1 MKFAELAIGQTA
13 SLTKKITDQVVRQ
26 FAELSEDRNPVHL
39 DDDYAATSIFKRR
52 IAHGMIGASLVSA
65 VIGMQLPGPGSIFVA
80 TEIKFRAPVY
90 IDETVVVNATIR
102 DLRADKMLVFLDASV
117 VKEDGTHAI
126 DGTATIKL
134 FA

>member
-1 MKFAELAIGQTA
+1 MKFADLAVGQTA
-13 SLTKKITDQVVRQ
+13 TLTKKITDAVVRQ

-39 DDDYAATSIFKRR
+39 DDNYAATSFFKRR

-90 IDETVVVNATIR
+90 IDETVVVNVSIR
-102 DLRADKMLVFLDASV
+102 EMRADKMLVFLDAEV
-117 VKEDGTHAI
+117 VKEDGSNAI
-126 DGTATIKL
+126 TGTATIKL
-134 FA
+134 FE